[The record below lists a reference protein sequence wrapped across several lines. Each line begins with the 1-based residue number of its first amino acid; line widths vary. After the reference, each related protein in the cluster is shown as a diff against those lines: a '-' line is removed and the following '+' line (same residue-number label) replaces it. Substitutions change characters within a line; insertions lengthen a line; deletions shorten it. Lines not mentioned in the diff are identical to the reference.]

1 MLIDST
7 LREGAQAF
15 GVYFAPADKRR
26 MAGILAASGVD
37 EIECGWL
44 GQDGLAEFMGWAR
57 ANLPAPAQGG
67 PALSVW
73 CPCREA
79 DVRQAA
85 SLGVDRLN
93 IGAPSSA
100 AHRQKRLGLSL
111 TEMRERL
118 LAVVSAARSALV
130 PYISVGLEDAS
141 RAALPE
147 ALALARSAVSAGAKR
162 IRLSDTVGVLTPLS
176 TARLV
181 GTFVREFTVPVA
193 FHGHNDLGM
202 ATANAVT
209 ALECGASF
217 VDVSALGLGERAGIA
232 ALEEVAAWLAL
243 RWPSLTAG
251 DMTGDM
257 TGVTGGQSSAA
268 PAYDVPALRELCRV
282 VAKAAHVPLAR
293 NKAVAGE
300 DVFATESGIHVHGLL
315 RDPALFEPF
324 APEAVG
330 ATRRIGV
337 GAKSGGAALEA
348 AMGAAHNATVNAP
361 LSRLRLPPCGDSGG
375 RSSLLGRVRELAG
388 RLGRPLTE
396 KELLGVLQP
405 ATCGGRSAS

>member
-7 LREGAQAF
+7 LREGAQAY
-15 GVYFAPADKRR
+15 GVYFTPGARRR
-26 MAGILAASGVD
+26 MAMILAAACVD

-44 GQDGLAEFMGWAR
+44 GQDGLAEFLGWAR
-57 ANLPAPAQGG
+57 ATLPRPEQGG
-67 PALSVW
+67 PALSLW

-79 DVRQAA
+79 DVREAA
-85 SLGVDRLN
+85 SLDVDRLS

-100 AHRQKRLGLSL
+100 AHRQKRLGLTL
-111 TEMRERL
+111 DEMCARVRT
-118 LAVVSAARSALV
+118 VVATARAGKI

-147 ALALARSAVSAGAKR
+147 ALAVARAALGAGAAR
-162 IRLSDTVGVLTPLS
+162 IRVSDTVGVLTPLS

-181 GTFVREFTVPVA
+181 EVFVRELDVPVA

-209 ALECGASF
+209 ALESGASF

-243 RWPSLTAG
+243 RTCASPG
-251 DMTGDM
+251 P
-257 TGVTGGQSSAA
+257 VPA
-268 PAYDVPALRELCRV
+268 PVSAYDVPALRELCRV
-282 VAKAAHVPLAR
+282 AAQAARVPLAR

-300 DVFATESGIHVHGLL
+300 DVFAAESGLHVHGLL

-330 ATRRIGV
+330 ATRRMAV
-337 GAKSGGAALEA
+337 GAKSGGAAVEA
-348 AMGAAHNATVNAP
+348 AIGSALV
-361 LSRLRLPPCGDSGG
+361 RLRRLPGEDCRCDSG
-375 RSSLLGRVRELAG
+375 LMERVRGLAG
-388 RLGRPLTE
+388 RLGRPLTDS
-396 KELLGVLQP
+396 ELLGVL
-405 ATCGGRSAS
+405 

>member
-15 GVYFAPADKRR
+15 GVYFTQATKRR
-26 MAGILAASGVD
+26 MAKILAASGVD

-44 GQDGLAEFMGWAR
+44 GQDGLAEFIGWAR
-57 ANLPAPAQGG
+57 ATLPGLAQGG

-73 CPCREA
+73 CPCRED
-79 DVRQAA
+79 DVRAAA

-111 TEMRERL
+111 DEMSERL
-118 LAVVSAARSALV
+118 RVVLSAARAALV

-141 RAALPE
+141 RASLPE
-147 ALALARSAVSAGAKR
+147 ALALARTAVSAGAAR

-181 GTFVREFTVPVA
+181 ETFVRELPVPVA

-217 VDVSALGLGERAGIA
+217 VDVSVLGLGERAGIA
-232 ALEEVAAWLAL
+232 ALEEVAAWLVL
-243 RWPSLTAG
+243 RCSLVTQAPAG
-251 DMTGDM
+251 L
-257 TGVTGGQSSAA
+257 
-268 PAYDVPALRELCRV
+268 AYDVPALRELCRV
-282 VAKAAHVPLAR
+282 AAKAAHVPLAR

-300 DVFATESGIHVHGLL
+300 DVFAAESGIHVHGLL

-324 APEAVG
+324 APETVG
-330 ATRRIGV
+330 ATRRLGV
-337 GAKSGGAALEA
+337 GAKSGGAAINA
-348 AMGAAHNATVNAP
+348 AMGAVLGAP
-361 LSRLRLPPCGDSGG
+361 LSRLRLPSRGECGGEPN
-375 RSSLLGRVRELAG
+375 LLGRVRELAA
-388 RLGRPLTE
+388 RLGRPLTD
-396 KELLGVLQP
+396 KELLGVL
-405 ATCGGRSAS
+405 

>member
-7 LREGAQAF
+7 LREGAQAY
-15 GVYFAPADKRR
+15 GVYFTPGARRR
-26 MAGILAASGVD
+26 MAMILAAARVD

-44 GQDGLAEFMGWAR
+44 GQDGLAEFVRWAR
-57 ANLPAPAQGG
+57 ATLPRPEQGG

-73 CPCREA
+73 SPCREA
-79 DVRQAA
+79 DVREAA
-85 SLGVDRLN
+85 SLDVDRLS

-100 AHRQKRLGLSL
+100 AHRQKRLGLTL
-111 TEMRERL
+111 DEMCARVRT
-118 LAVVSAARSALV
+118 VVATARAGKP

-147 ALALARSAVSAGAKR
+147 ALAVARAALEAGAAR
-162 IRLSDTVGVLTPLS
+162 IRVSDTVGVLTPLS

-181 GTFVREFTVPVA
+181 QAFVRELGVPVA

-209 ALECGASF
+209 ALESGASF

-243 RWPSLTAG
+243 RASADPQ
-251 DMTGDM
+251 
-257 TGVTGGQSSAA
+257 GQAA
-268 PAYDVPALRELCRV
+268 TTLPAYDVPALRELCRV
-282 VAKAAHVPLAR
+282 AAQAAHVPLAR

-300 DVFATESGIHVHGLL
+300 DVFAVESGLHVHGLL

-330 ATRRIGV
+330 ATRRMGV
-337 GAKSGGAALEA
+337 GAKSGGAAVEA
-348 AMGAAHNATVNAP
+348 AIGSALA
-361 LSRLRLPPCGDSGG
+361 RLRRLPGG
-375 RSSLLGRVRELAG
+375 ECRCDAGLTERVRGLAG
-388 RLGRPLTE
+388 RLGRPLTDS
-396 KELLGVLQP
+396 ELLGVL
-405 ATCGGRSAS
+405 

>member
-15 GVYFAPADKRR
+15 GVYFGTGARRR
-26 MAGILAASGVD
+26 MASILAASGVD
-37 EIECGWL
+37 EIECGWV
-44 GQDGLAEFMGWAR
+44 GQDGLADFVRWAR
-57 ANLPAPAQGG
+57 AALPPMERGG
-67 PALSVW
+67 PALSAW

-79 DVRQAA
+79 DVREAVG
-85 SLGVDRLN
+85 LGVDRLN

-111 TEMRERL
+111 DELRERVRV
-118 LAVVSAARSALV
+118 VVSTARAGMV

-147 ALALARSAVSAGAKR
+147 ALALARAALQAGAAR
-162 IRLSDTVGVLTPLS
+162 IRISDTVGVLTPLS

-181 GTFVREFTVPVA
+181 EAFVLELAAPVA

-217 VDVSALGLGERAGIA
+217 VDVSVLGLGERAGIA

-243 RWPSLTAG
+243 R
-251 DMTGDM
+251 
-257 TGVTGGQSSAA
+257 A
-268 PAYDVPALRELCRV
+268 PEARAYDLPALRGLCRV
-282 VAKAAHVPLAR
+282 AADAARVPVAR

-300 DVFATESGIHVHGLL
+300 DVFASESGLHVHGLL
-315 RDPALFEPF
+315 RDPDLFEPF
-324 APEAVG
+324 APEDVG
-330 ATRRIGV
+330 ATRRLGV
-337 GAKSGGAALEA
+337 GAKSGGAAV
-348 AMGAAHNATVNAP
+348 GAALCRIRQQLVQDA
-361 LSRLRLPPCGDSGG
+361 G
-375 RSSLLGRVRELAG
+375 RDASLMERVRELAA
-388 RLGRPLTE
+388 RLGRPLTDL
-396 KELLGVLQP
+396 ELLEVL
-405 ATCGGRSAS
+405 

>member
-15 GVYFAPADKRR
+15 GVYFGTGTRRR
-26 MAGILAASGVD
+26 MAEILAASGVD
-37 EIECGWL
+37 EIECGWF
-44 GQDGLAEFMGWAR
+44 GQDGLAEFVLWAR
-57 ANLPAPAQGG
+57 ASLPHLERGG

-73 CPCREA
+73 CPCRES
-79 DVRQAA
+79 DVREAA

-111 TEMRERL
+111 DEMCERVQH
-118 LAVVSAARSALV
+118 VVSMGRAEKV

-147 ALALARSAVSAGAKR
+147 ALALARAALRSGAAR
-162 IRLSDTVGVLTPLS
+162 IRISDTVGVLTPLS

-181 GTFVREFTVPVA
+181 KTFVRELNAPVA

-217 VDVSALGLGERAGIA
+217 VDVTALGLGERAGIA

-243 RWPSLTAG
+243 R
-251 DMTGDM
+251 
-257 TGVTGGQSSAA
+257 A
-268 PAYDVPALRELCRV
+268 PALQLYDLPALRGLCHLAASA
-282 VAKAAHVPLAR
+282 AKVPIAR

-300 DVFATESGIHVHGLL
+300 DVFAVESGIHVHGLL
-315 RDPALFEPF
+315 SDPALFEPF

-330 ATRRIGV
+330 ATRRVGV
-337 GAKSGGAALEA
+337 GAKSGGAALR
-348 AMGAAHNATVNAP
+348 ATLTR
-361 LSRLRLPPCGDSGG
+361 LSRPSDRACSGDA
-375 RSSLLGRVRELAG
+375 SLMERVRKLAC
-388 RLGRPLTE
+388 RLGRPLTDS
-396 KELLGVLQP
+396 ELLGVL
-405 ATCGGRSAS
+405 

>member
-1 MLIDST
+1 MAQVNKLKLQRFAKSGGNWHQRCNSPCHNQGETMLIDST
-7 LREGAQAF
+7 LREGAQAY
-15 GVYFAPADKRR
+15 GVYFGIGAKRR

-44 GQDGLAEFMGWAR
+44 GQDGLAEFVRWAR
-57 ANLPAPAQGG
+57 ANLPPLEKGG

-85 SLGVDRLN
+85 ALGLDRLN
-93 IGAPSSA
+93 IGAPSSS
-100 AHRQKRLGLSL
+100 AHREKRLGLSL
-111 TEMRERL
+111 GGMCERVRS
-118 LAVVSAARSALV
+118 VVATARAGMV

-147 ALALARSAVSAGAKR
+147 ALALAQAALGAGAAR
-162 IRLSDTVGVLTPLS
+162 IRVSDTVGVLTPLS
-176 TARLV
+176 TASLIK
-181 GTFVREFTVPVA
+181 TFVRELAAPVA

-232 ALEEVAAWLAL
+232 ALEEVAAWLGL
-243 RWPSLTAG
+243 R
-251 DMTGDM
+251 
-257 TGVTGGQSSAA
+257 A
-268 PAYDVPALRELCRV
+268 PAVQAYDLPALRRLCHL
-282 VAKAAHVPLAR
+282 AASAAHVPLAR
-293 NKAVAGE
+293 NKAIAGA
-300 DVFATESGIHVHGLL
+300 DVFAAESGLHVHGLL

-330 ATRRIGV
+330 AARRVGV
-337 GAKSGGAALEA
+337 GAKSGGAAIDA
-348 AMGAAHNATVNAP
+348 AVGAA
-361 LSRLRLPPCGDSGG
+361 LSRLRKTPGPDACVDL
-375 RSSLLGRVRELAG
+375 SLMDRVRGLAG
-388 RLGRPLTE
+388 RLGRPLTDS
-396 KELLGVLQP
+396 ELLGVL
-405 ATCGGRSAS
+405 

>member
-15 GVYFAPADKRR
+15 GVYFAPATKRR

-44 GQDGLAEFMGWAR
+44 GQDGLAEFVGWAR
-57 ANLPAPAQGG
+57 ATLPGLAQGG

-85 SLGVDRLN
+85 ALGVDRLN

-111 TEMRERL
+111 AEMRERL
-118 LAVVSAARSALV
+118 EVVISAARAATI

-147 ALALARSAVSAGAKR
+147 ALALARTAVSAGAAR

-181 GTFVREFTVPVA
+181 ETFVRELAVPVA

-243 RWPSLTAG
+243 RVAAVMQGP
-251 DMTGDM
+251 
-257 TGVTGGQSSAA
+257 SAA
-268 PAYDVPALRELCRV
+268 GLAYDVPALRELCRV
-282 VAKAAHVPLAR
+282 AASAAHVPLAR

-300 DVFATESGIHVHGLL
+300 DVFAAESGLHVHGLL

-330 ATRRIGV
+330 ATRRVGV
-337 GAKSGGAALEA
+337 GAKSGVTAIDAAVGAA
-348 AMGAAHNATVNAP
+348 
-361 LSRLRLPPCGDSGG
+361 LSRLRLPPRCGCGG
-375 RSSLLGRVRELAG
+375 EKSLLGRVRELAG
-388 RLGRPLTE
+388 RLGRPLTDS
-396 KELLGVLQP
+396 ELLGVL
-405 ATCGGRSAS
+405 

>member
-15 GVYFAPADKRR
+15 GVYFAPLAKRR

-79 DVRQAA
+79 DVREAA

-111 TEMRERL
+111 AEMRERL
-118 LAVVSAARSALV
+118 LAVVSAARAALV

-141 RAALPE
+141 RAELPE
-147 ALALARSAVSAGAKR
+147 ALTLARTAVSAGAQR

-181 GTFVREFTVPVA
+181 GTFVRELTVPVA

-243 RWPSLTAG
+243 RCSTIAASATAG
-251 DMTGDM
+251 VT
-257 TGVTGGQSSAA
+257 TSVTTSVTGGQSSAA
-268 PAYDVPALRELCRV
+268 LAYDLPALRELCRV
-282 VAKAAHVPLAR
+282 VATAAHMPLAR

-300 DVFATESGIHVHGLL
+300 DVFAAESGIHVHGLL

-330 ATRRIGV
+330 ATRRVGV
-337 GAKSGGAALEA
+337 GSKSGGAAIEA
-348 AMGAAHNATVNAP
+348 AVGAAIGAP
-361 LSRLRLPPCGDSGG
+361 LSRLRLPPCGGSGG
-375 RSSLLGRVRELAG
+375 RSGLLGRVRELAG

-396 KELLGVLQP
+396 KELLGVL
-405 ATCGGRSAS
+405 

>member
-7 LREGAQAF
+7 LREGAQAY
-15 GVYFAPADKRR
+15 GVYFTPGARRR
-26 MAGILAASGVD
+26 MAMILAAARVD

-44 GQDGLAEFMGWAR
+44 GQDGLAEFVRWAR
-57 ANLPAPAQGG
+57 ATLPRPEQGG

-79 DVRQAA
+79 DVREAA
-85 SLGVDRLN
+85 SLDVDRLN

-100 AHRQKRLGLSL
+100 AHRQKRLGLTL
-111 TEMRERL
+111 DEMCARVRT
-118 LAVVSAARSALV
+118 VVATARAGKP

-147 ALALARSAVSAGAKR
+147 ALAVARAALEAGAAR
-162 IRLSDTVGVLTPLS
+162 IRVSDTVGVLTPLS

-181 GTFVREFTVPVA
+181 QAFVRELGVPVA

-209 ALECGASF
+209 ALESGASF

-243 RWPSLTAG
+243 RTCASPSP
-251 DMTGDM
+251 
-257 TGVTGGQSSAA
+257 A
-268 PAYDVPALRELCRV
+268 PVYDVPALRELCRV
-282 VAKAAHVPLAR
+282 AAEAAHVPLAR

-300 DVFATESGIHVHGLL
+300 DVFAAESGLHVHGLL

-330 ATRRIGV
+330 ATRRLGV
-337 GAKSGGAALEA
+337 GAKSGGAAVEA
-348 AMGAAHNATVNAP
+348 AIGSA
-361 LSRLRLPPCGDSGG
+361 LLRLRRLPDEDCRCDTG
-375 RSSLLGRVRELAG
+375 LMERVRGLAG
-388 RLGRPLTE
+388 RLGRPLTDS
-396 KELLGVLQP
+396 ELLGVL
-405 ATCGGRSAS
+405 

>member
-7 LREGAQAF
+7 LREGAQAY
-15 GVYFAPADKRR
+15 GVYFEPGARR
-26 MAGILAASGVD
+26 RLAGILARAGVD

-44 GQDGLAEFMGWAR
+44 GQAGLPEFLRWAR

-85 SLGVDRLN
+85 RLGVDRLN

-100 AHRQKRLGLSL
+100 AHREKRLGLSL
-111 TEMRERL
+111 AGMCERVGL
-118 LAVVSAARSALV
+118 VVSAARSEGL
-130 PYISVGLEDAS
+130 PFISVGLEDAS

-147 ALALARSAVSAGAKR
+147 ALAVARAALRAGAAR
-162 IRLSDTVGVLTPLS
+162 IRLSDTVGVLTPLK

-181 GTFVREFTVPVA
+181 ETFVRELAAPLA

-209 ALECGASF
+209 ALECGAGF

-243 RWPSLTAG
+243 RVSSVTAG
-251 DMTGDM
+251 
-257 TGVTGGQSSAA
+257 QAAAA

-282 VAKAAHVPLAR
+282 AAQAARVPLAR

-300 DVFATESGIHVHGLL
+300 DVFAAESGLHVHGLL

-330 ATRRIGV
+330 ATRRVGV
-337 GAKSGGAALEA
+337 GAKSGGAAV
-348 AMGAAHNATVNAP
+348 GAAVDAA
-361 LSRLRLPPCGDSGG
+361 LSRLRRPPRCAAGVGESVRERVDE
-375 RSSLLGRVRELAG
+375 RLMDRVRLLAG
-388 RLGRPLTE
+388 RLGRPLTDS
-396 KELLGVLQP
+396 ELLGVL
-405 ATCGGRSAS
+405 